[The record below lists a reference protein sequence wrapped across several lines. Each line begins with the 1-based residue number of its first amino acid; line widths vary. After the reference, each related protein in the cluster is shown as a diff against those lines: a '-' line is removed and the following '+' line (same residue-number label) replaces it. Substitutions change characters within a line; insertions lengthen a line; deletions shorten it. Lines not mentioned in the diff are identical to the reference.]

1 LKHSKL
7 FSPFLKANQNSL
19 THLQLPNY
27 ACSTTDFKLVTA
39 VCTQLEVLELDCEK
53 VSETNLLKVVK
64 LKNMSEIKIKVS
76 AKCFTPKLLSSYMEN
91 TAIKT
96 LKVSSSCHAPNFELQ
111 TQIFDLKN
119 GTELELSLSPK
130 LTPEED
136 LHSFLFLPQI
146 TKLKLNYKAKLKL
159 ISTFEELPNLPDLHL
174 DFGYEDIQNMDYF
187 LLLLDMAKQKNL
199 QTFRVTYSPRK
210 RFCYT
215 PHSFSLQL
223 LESFKPKDISQI
235 LEKLKIFN
243 LENLSL
249 NTYTSL
255 LGTPRVP
262 RVPRNFQPVCHKGTP
277 LQAIIGL
284 KTLKRLHLSVSNKKD
299 ESHIKKAAFENLE
312 NLKFLSLHQ
321 VHDRFSQE
329 VTWGM
334 GGTHGC
340 EITSEGS
347 SVFVP

>member
-1 LKHSKL
+1 L
-7 FSPFLKANQNSL
+7 L

-27 ACSTTDFKLVTA
+27 ACSTTDFKLLTV
-39 VCTQLEVLELDCEK
+39 VCTQLEALELDCEK
-53 VSETNLLKVVK
+53 VSATNLLKVVK

-96 LKVSSSCHAPNFELQ
+96 LKVIPPAFHTPNVRFQ
-111 TQIFDLKN
+111 NQIFDLKN
-119 GTELELSLSPK
+119 GSELELTLFPK

-136 LHSFLFLPQI
+136 IHSFLFLPQI
-146 TKLKLNYKAKLKL
+146 TKLKFNYKAKLKL
-159 ISTFEELPNLPDLHL
+159 TSTFEELPNLAHLHL
-174 DFGYEDIQNMDYF
+174 DFGYEDIQNLDYF
-187 LLLLDMAKQKNL
+187 LLLLEMVKQKNL
-199 QTFRVTYSPRK
+199 QTFQVTYSPRK
-210 RFCYT
+210 RFHYT

-223 LESFKPKDISQI
+223 LESFKPQDLFQI

-255 LGTPRVP
+255 LGTPRVS

-277 LQAIIGL
+277 LQAIVGL

-299 ESHIKKAAFENLE
+299 ESHIAKAAFENLE

-321 VHDRFSQE
+321 VHNRFSQE

>member
-1 LKHSKL
+1 M
-7 FSPFLKANQNSL
+7 
-19 THLQLPNY
+19 
-27 ACSTTDFKLVTA
+27 
-39 VCTQLEVLELDCEK
+39 CTQLQALELDCEK
-53 VSETNLLKVVK
+53 VSETNLLKVVN
-64 LKNMSEIKIKVS
+64 LKNITALVIKVS
-76 AKCFTPKLLSSYMEN
+76 EKCFTPKLLSAFMKN

-96 LKVSSSCHAPNFELQ
+96 LKVLPPAFHTPNVGFQ
-111 TQIFDLKN
+111 NQIFDLKN
-119 GTELELSLSPK
+119 GSELELTLFPK

-136 LHSFLFLPQI
+136 LPSFLFLPQI

-159 ISTFEELPNLPDLHL
+159 ICTFEELPNLSDLHL

-235 LEKLKIFN
+235 MEKLKIFN

-277 LQAIIGL
+277 LQAIVGL
-284 KTLKRLHLSVSNKKD
+284 KTLKRLYLSISNKKD
-299 ESHIKKAAFENLE
+299 ESHIAKAAFENLE

-340 EITSEGS
+340 KISSEGS
-347 SVFVP
+347 TVYVP